1 MMILPI
7 RIKDALNVSVQCPHD
22 ADASNIVGP
31 PDSATSIRLSIA
43 ARHSAVSASFFG
55 SAMMY
60 AAAYLS
66 VKSWRPFGSGIGSSN
81 FRDQSAV
88 GMVPFGSSVAPP

>member
-1 MMILPI
+1 MMILPV
-7 RIKDALNVSVQCPHD
+7 RIKHPLNVSVQCPHD
-22 ADASNIVGP
+22 ADASKHRRP
-31 PDSATSIRLSIA
+31 ACSATSIRLSIA
-43 ARHSAVSASFFG
+43 ARHSAVSATFFG

-88 GMVPFGSSVAPP
+88 GMVPFGSFVAPS